1 MLTLA
6 SQCAITLFRF
16 AIGILALR
24 IARGTASDQVV
35 YRYGWALT
43 GAAFLLHA
51 TNKAFHDVFAVIAF
65 VGGPSSGTWARYLA
79 WNAPLNHSR
88 TFLLTAY
95 GLLLA
100 YAIGRYGVRREMPT
114 VRVWG
119 PLFLTAMAL
128 GIAAGV
134 REDVFSPLRHYTA
147 VAVWDIMELLSMM
160 VLLLVGLGTGRMD
173 RGLWA
178 CLSVNA
184 FVLALSVL
192 WFAALSRLGLGAEW
206 APRPFQIQITKAG
219 LYAVMIVIAHRQLG
233 RVRNGERLQ
242 GFFEPRKS
250 QLASL
255 HG

>member
-6 SQCAITLFRF
+6 SQCAITLCRF
-16 AIGILALR
+16 VIAILALR
-24 IARGTASDQVV
+24 IARATSSDQVV

-43 GAAFLLHA
+43 GVAFLLHA
-51 TNKAFHDVFAVIAF
+51 TNKAFHDLFAVVAF

-88 TFLLTAY
+88 TFLLTAFS
-95 GLLLA
+95 LLLA
-100 YAIGRYGVRREMPT
+100 YVLGRHGVRREMPT
-114 VRVWG
+114 ARVWG
-119 PLFLTAMAL
+119 PLFLAAMAL
-128 GIAAGV
+128 GVAAGL

-147 VAVWDIMELLSMM
+147 VAVWDIMELLSML

-184 FVLALSVL
+184 FILALSVL
-192 WFAALSRLGLGAEW
+192 WFAALSRVGVGGEW
-206 APRPFQIQITKAG
+206 APRPYQIQLTKAA
-219 LYAVMIVIAHRQLG
+219 LYAVMIVIAFRQLRG
-233 RVRNGERLQ
+233 VMRGERLK
-242 GFFEPRKS
+242 GLIEVSRRPMP
-250 QLASL
+250 SL